1 MNSNL
6 AEKERIVRFIDI
18 NKIRPGNWQYIDVD
32 KFERDIREDETKK
45 WVNIRR
51 RERARAKAMK
61 KARRDVMMANLA
73 FKVVGA
79 LLIFLGYSATLWTHE
94 AGPIIA
100 LGLFGA
106 VVFFVPDANKDRAIN
121 TLYKEYYEDERN
133 DL

>member
-6 AEKERIVRFIDI
+6 AEKERIVRFIDL

-32 KFERDIREDETKK
+32 KFERDIREDETQK

-51 RERARAKAMK
+51 RERARARAMK

-94 AGPIIA
+94 GGPVIAMGFAGIVLI
-100 LGLFGA
+100 LL
-106 VVFFVPDANKDRAIN
+106 PDVNKDNAIK
-121 TLYKEYYEDERN
+121 TLYKEYFEDERN

>member
-6 AEKERIVRFIDI
+6 AEKERIVRFIDL

-32 KFERDIREDETKK
+32 KFERDIREDETQK

-51 RERARAKAMK
+51 RERARARAMK

-94 AGPIIA
+94 GGP
-100 LGLFGA
+100 
-106 VVFFVPDANKDRAIN
+106 VVAMGFVGIVLILIPDVNKDNAIK
-121 TLYKEYYEDERN
+121 TLYKEYFKDERN